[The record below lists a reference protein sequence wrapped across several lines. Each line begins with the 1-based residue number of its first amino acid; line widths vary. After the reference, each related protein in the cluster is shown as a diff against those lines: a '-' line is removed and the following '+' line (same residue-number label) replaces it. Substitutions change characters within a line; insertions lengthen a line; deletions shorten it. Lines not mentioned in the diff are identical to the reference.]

1 LRGGSEGLRDFLQW
15 LFFPWIQCFPWAAP
29 LLLDGVV
36 LEIREVARAG
46 LPYLS
51 RLPIRLKIKIIGE
64 MQTPAPVSFVVLK
77 ANQATVV
84 VTVGA
89 GAVE

>member
-1 LRGGSEGLRDFLQW
+1 MRGSGISFNGSSFRGFSVFRG
-15 LFFPWIQCFPWAAP
+15 
-29 LLLDGVV
+29 LLLSCLLDAFGF
-36 LEIREVARAG
+36 EIREVARAG
-46 LPYLS
+46 LPDLS
-51 RLPIRLKIKIIGE
+51 PRPIRLEIKIIGE